1 MRLTDMTS
9 KMLTMREKM
18 SKWITH
24 IQKGGQTDVDE
35 AFEER
40 EQVDLNQLK
49 YLKAID
55 KFKRYQFSWV
65 LFTVNRGID
74 QILKQ

>member
-1 MRLTDMTS
+1 MRLADMTS
-9 KMLTMREKM
+9 KMLTREKM

-24 IQKGGQTDVDE
+24 IQEGGQTDVDE

-55 KFKRYQFSWV
+55 KF
-65 LFTVNRGID
+65 
-74 QILKQ
+74 